1 MNVTFLVGNGFDINL
16 GLKTKYTDFY
26 PSYLAKGYD
35 DILSKDIKNNNAYRL
50 NAASHNISKKSD
62 LLDR

>member
-1 MNVTFLVGNGFDINL
+1 MPSFLLRRVGFPL
-16 GLKTKYTDFY
+16 
-26 PSYLAKGYD
+26 
-35 DILSKDIKNNNAYRL
+35 ILVFNNTINAYRL